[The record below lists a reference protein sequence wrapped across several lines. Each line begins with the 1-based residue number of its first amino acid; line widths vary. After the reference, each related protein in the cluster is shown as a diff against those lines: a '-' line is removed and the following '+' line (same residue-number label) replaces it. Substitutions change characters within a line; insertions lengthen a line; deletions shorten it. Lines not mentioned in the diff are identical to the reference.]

1 MRTLRLLDS
10 ICEKT
15 RSRACV
21 RRAHADLA
29 PKRRSVNKL
38 ISMRA
43 CVQPDKLLHPFIY
56 PEICPMSACDSPYIP
71 FLSCPTVP
79 SSSIAACCHK
89 SQRAWKDREAFKEKK
104 KTKQGKQ
111 KMVKEGKTL
120 AGVSF
125 SFRNKR
131 PVGIHLGPICW
142 HRATGRA
149 ASWLDQHGWKKW

>member
-15 RSRACV
+15 RSCI
-21 RRAHADLA
+21 HADPLT
-29 PKRRSVNKL
+29 KCGSVNKL
-38 ISMRA
+38 ISMHA
-43 CVQPDKLLHPFIY
+43 YVQSDKLLHPFIY
-56 PEICPMSACDSPYIP
+56 PEIGPMSVCDSPCIP
-71 FLSCPTVP
+71 FLSCPTVS

-89 SQRAWKDREAFKEKK
+89 SQRAWKDREAFKGGKK
-104 KTKQGKQ
+104 WRKQ

-120 AGVSF
+120 AGVSL

-142 HRATGRA
+142 HRATERA
-149 ASWLDQHGWKKW
+149 ASWLDQHGWKVVKAQQ